1 MQNLTPQMH
10 YVYHCGSDLGWSAEY
25 FFNVP
30 RTDADWAPH
39 IAIFGDM
46 GNENAQ
52 SLPRLQ
58 RETQGGMYD
67 AIIHVSF
74 YTPSVHT
81 TLYICCILSVFFRLC
96 PPFERLFD

>member
-1 MQNLTPQMH
+1 MQNLTPEMH

-25 FFNVP
+25 YFDVP

-58 RETQGGMYD
+58 REAQRGMYD
-67 AIIHVSF
+67 TIIHVSSF
-74 YTPSVHT
+74 LT
-81 TLYICCILSVFFRLC
+81 CIRSFRFSFTRD
-96 PPFERLFD
+96 PYMFSNIEY